1 MSTFYEQAAN
11 GTLEVSANVVG
22 VTQAASDTGAAATQ
36 VEAAASTLSNES
48 QRLREQVSTFLTQVR
63 AA

>member
-1 MSTFYEQAAN
+1 VQQAAD
-11 GTLEVSANVVG
+11 GTQEVSVNVVG

-36 VEAAASTLSNES
+36 VEAAASTLSTES
-48 QRLREQVSTFLTQVR
+48 QRLREQVSTFLAQVR